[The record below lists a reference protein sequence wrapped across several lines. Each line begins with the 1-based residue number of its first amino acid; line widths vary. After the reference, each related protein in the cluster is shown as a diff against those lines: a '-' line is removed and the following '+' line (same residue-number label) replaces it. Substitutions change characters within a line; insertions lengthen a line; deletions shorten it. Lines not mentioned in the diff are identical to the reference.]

1 MKPQDSSPPHSFP
14 TQEGASAQE
23 SGHAQ
28 EDPSPDESLE
38 SLIAR
43 LQKNALEEEN
53 VPPSSEELK
62 AIIADLEDDLVTGH
76 WIFANYEDTD
86 IRLMPA
92 LVEKANRKY
101 PGMNLKLALTAE
113 KLTHALK
120 ETIESGAKSSQFIVN
135 MGSRIHF
142 AAMDYKI
149 IDDKISLIM
158 FEPTTFNN
166 ISAWKL
172 GIKIN
177 QTLASLPLPPYS
189 FAMAEMDIQ
198 RSAAECG
205 MFSLNLAKKLHLES
219 DKLTRMH
226 KDNVKGVLCEPKTP
240 LPAEKLDSYLPTT
253 FYKHAQGKR
262 RLEHYLKTNPEAA
275 HEKVNKK
282 GETLTERFEKNLT
295 EKGEKTMSV
304 SPHKKRITEYKSLM
318 M

>member
-1 MKPQDSSPPHSFP
+1 MKPQDSSPPRSSP
-14 TQEGASAQE
+14 TPEGASAQE
-23 SGHAQ
+23 ETNAN
-28 EDPSPDESLE
+28 ESLA

-53 VPPSSEELK
+53 TLPRSEELK
-62 AIIADLEDDLVTGH
+62 TIIADLEDDLITGH
-76 WIFANYEDTD
+76 WIFADYEETD

-92 LVEKANRKY
+92 LVEQANRKY
-101 PGMNLKLALTAE
+101 PDMNLKLALTAE

-120 ETIESGAKSSQFIVN
+120 ETIESGARSCQFIVN

-166 ISAWKL
+166 IAAGRL

-177 QTLASLPLPPYS
+177 QTLASFPMPPYS

-205 MFSLNLAKKLHLES
+205 IFSLSLAKKLHLES

-226 KDNVKGVLCEPKTP
+226 QDNVQGVLCEPSTP
-240 LPAEKLDSYLPTT
+240 LPAEKLDSYLPVSL
-253 FYKHAQGKR
+253 YKHAQGRR
-262 RLEHYLKTNPEAA
+262 RLE
-275 HEKVNKK
+275 
-282 GETLTERFEKNLT
+282 
-295 EKGEKTMSV
+295 
-304 SPHKKRITEYKSLM
+304 
-318 M
+318 